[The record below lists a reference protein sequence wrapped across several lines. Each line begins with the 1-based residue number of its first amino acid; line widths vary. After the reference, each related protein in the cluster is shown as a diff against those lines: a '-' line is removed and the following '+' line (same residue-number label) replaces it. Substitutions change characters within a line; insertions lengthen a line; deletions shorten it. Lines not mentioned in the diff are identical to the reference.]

1 MFKASG
7 LSKRYGKGPNS
18 ILALDN
24 AKFSLPDKGV
34 VGIRGK
40 SGSGKSTLLMILAT
54 LCKPTSGRLYL
65 GKSSL
70 GSLKGG
76 SLRAFRRDEIGIIY
90 QHYNLFEDLS
100 IEENVAYPLMLT
112 GLKRQKAIAK
122 ARALL
127 ERLLDKKLFGKKPSA
142 CSGGER
148 QRAAIARA
156 LINDP
161 KVILADEP
169 TGALDY
175 ANGQSVMGLLRE
187 LGQSRLIVIIS
198 HSAEL
203 DSYCD
208 FMLEIAGGKL
218 VKSIRET
225 HRESAIAKKRGKA
238 NFGLLGESFK
248 RCLKRDYRQL
258 LSAFVCCLIGFTSVI
273 LGLAFFFGNG
283 PSIDEAR
290 IKSADAGMV
299 YATISK
305 TVSIDDKQLSLVK
318 NERPSFSTIENS
330 ISGLGNFAICNDYSF
345 LFPES
350 CRATVDGK
358 EIECSFS
365 PVYDFSYIEEYGLSY
380 VGSIPGDGYLS
391 YCVVNEAFVSQY
403 ELEAPLPAIL
413 LELKAG
419 LSGPG
424 WEHHFEMPLSMTPL
438 AVIEEFSFMNSPRV
452 YFSYKAF
459 ENELGTVYL
468 EELSQLTGRSVSI
481 KDLCS
486 DADPDSPFSCYR
498 YCVFAKDRQS
508 LQPLFDISEQLSEEE
523 SPLQFTSRPFVS
535 YESFASLSASLEMC
549 MFLFGV
555 IEVLLCACIAILS
568 CFLSFRKHRRNSAI
582 ALSLG
587 ASNTLV
593 VAGFSSASII
603 MVLLGCLASLP
614 LSFILNSFVNII
626 IERIFKLESL
636 LGFSSL
642 RLGPAIPYLA
652 VLGFAVILGVAVFLF
667 SLLLSNR
674 ISLDAE
680 MKDE

>member
-18 ILALDN
+18 ILALDT

-65 GKSSL
+65 GKSSI
-70 GSLKGG
+70 GSLKGE

-90 QHYNLFEDLS
+90 QHYNLFEDMS
-100 IEENVAYPLMLT
+100 IEDNVAYPLMLT

-169 TGALDY
+169 TGA
-175 ANGQSVMGLLRE
+175 VMGLLRE

-203 DSYCD
+203 YSYCD

-225 HRESAIAKKRGKA
+225 HRETAIAKKRGKA

-248 RCLKRDYRQL
+248 RCLKRDYKQL

-318 NERPSFSTIENS
+318 KERPSFSAIENS
-330 ISGLGNFAICNDYSF
+330 ISELGNFAICNDYSF

-365 PVYDFSYIEEYGLSY
+365 PIYDFSYIEEYGLSY
-380 VGSIPGDGYLS
+380 VGSIPEDGYLS
-391 YCVVNEAFVSQY
+391 YCLVNEAFVSQY

-523 SPLQFTSRPFVS
+523 SLLQFTSRPFVS

-555 IEVLLCACIAILS
+555 IEVLLCACITILS

-593 VAGFSSASII
+593 VTGFSSASII
-603 MVLLGCLASLP
+603 MVLLGCLASFP
-614 LSFILNSFVNII
+614 LSFILIYFVNII

-652 VLGFAVILGVAVFLF
+652 VLGFAIIIGTSVLLF
-667 SLLLSNR
+667 SLLLSKR

>member
-7 LSKRYGKGPNS
+7 LSKRYGKGPNF

-65 GKSSL
+65 GKSSI

-127 ERLLDKKLFGKKPSA
+127 ERRPSA

-225 HRESAIAKKRGKA
+225 HRETAIAKKRGK
-238 NFGLLGESFK
+238 L
-248 RCLKRDYRQL
+248 
-258 LSAFVCCLIGFTSVI
+258 
-273 LGLAFFFGNG
+273 
-283 PSIDEAR
+283 PR
-290 IKSADAGMV
+290 I
-299 YATISK
+299 
-305 TVSIDDKQLSLVK
+305 
-318 NERPSFSTIENS
+318 E
-330 ISGLGNFAICNDYSF
+330 
-345 LFPES
+345 
-350 CRATVDGK
+350 GK
-358 EIECSFS
+358 
-365 PVYDFSYIEEYGLSY
+365 
-380 VGSIPGDGYLS
+380 
-391 YCVVNEAFVSQY
+391 
-403 ELEAPLPAIL
+403 
-413 LELKAG
+413 
-419 LSGPG
+419 
-424 WEHHFEMPLSMTPL
+424 
-438 AVIEEFSFMNSPRV
+438 
-452 YFSYKAF
+452 
-459 ENELGTVYL
+459 
-468 EELSQLTGRSVSI
+468 
-481 KDLCS
+481 
-486 DADPDSPFSCYR
+486 
-498 YCVFAKDRQS
+498 
-508 LQPLFDISEQLSEEE
+508 
-523 SPLQFTSRPFVS
+523 
-535 YESFASLSASLEMC
+535 
-549 MFLFGV
+549 
-555 IEVLLCACIAILS
+555 
-568 CFLSFRKHRRNSAI
+568 
-582 ALSLG
+582 
-587 ASNTLV
+587 
-593 VAGFSSASII
+593 
-603 MVLLGCLASLP
+603 
-614 LSFILNSFVNII
+614 
-626 IERIFKLESL
+626 
-636 LGFSSL
+636 
-642 RLGPAIPYLA
+642 
-652 VLGFAVILGVAVFLF
+652 
-667 SLLLSNR
+667 R
-674 ISLDAE
+674 ISDC
-680 MKDE
+680 